1 MRFFIS
7 ADIKRNKALYYAV
20 LAFLIFSLLFWIAS
34 WISFYGKYG
43 LSYESL
49 FKYYFM
55 DPEFP
60 QKISIAQISEDIHIN
75 LFLHGLMLLTL
86 LSIFNLFG
94 QNQSLKLFIIFS
106 SNLFALFY
114 IGTDLLIF
122 LFEWPK
128 LLWLKLFSF
137 IVYQLLLLFVILYN
151 LYCLILKDARPPKTK
166 ALRYF
171 TFLFSVFFLLFLLS
185 NFLNFFSKMGFGIE
199 GIKDYYLGNPS
210 LFIKPKTFQGV
221 FKVFYP
227 HLLTMAL
234 FSLILAHLLPFAG
247 FKKKRAITLGFSVF
261 LFSFLDNL
269 SSLLILFIH
278 YFAYLKLLSFW
289 AFQLTAILLSLYV
302 LVFSLRKEE
311 YPAMI
316 A

>member
-94 QNQSLKLFIIFS
+94 QNQNFKLFIILS
-106 SNLFALFY
+106 SNL
-114 IGTDLLIF
+114 
-122 LFEWPK
+122 
-128 LLWLKLFSF
+128 
-137 IVYQLLLLFVILYN
+137 
-151 LYCLILKDARPPKTK
+151 
-166 ALRYF
+166 
-171 TFLFSVFFLLFLLS
+171 
-185 NFLNFFSKMGFGIE
+185 
-199 GIKDYYLGNPS
+199 
-210 LFIKPKTFQGV
+210 
-221 FKVFYP
+221 
-227 HLLTMAL
+227 
-234 FSLILAHLLPFAG
+234 LPF
-247 FKKKRAITLGFSVF
+247 FT
-261 LFSFLDNL
+261 
-269 SSLLILFIH
+269 
-278 YFAYLKLLSFW
+278 
-289 AFQLTAILLSLYV
+289 
-302 LVFSLRKEE
+302 
-311 YPAMI
+311 
-316 A
+316 